1 MMKSK
6 PLVLIILVLALIGF
20 VSAEDYQPLELEWM
34 YPIKTD
40 DIKVLDL
47 DKDGF
52 NEIYASSIQKRD
64 SCVYTFN
71 EIGKL
76 EKRNCVPK
84 FSNPLYPHADE
95 NIKII
100 YVDDLDSDGILD
112 ICAASKIIGTAV
124 NINKVYGIR
133 REYEPGIGYRYKRK
147 WEFTTRQSVTSIFSE
162 DINNNGIKEFIVS
175 SLDFNVYIFN
185 KWGGLDREYTLE
197 SGVWDIYATKFL
209 NSSAK
214 IVAGSLNGVSLIDYG
229 GVKWTYPTDSRI
241 SEVYINSYKYGSR
254 ILAISENSD
263 LYMLSQHGR
272 KLWQKHIPNLVDS
285 LIGDLNNDGASEI
298 IVGTNNKIIFLDDN
312 GNVEHEQIMDDDILS
327 IKLYNNKLYIGC
339 NNGIYVFKSNPD
351 FFINRNAEK
360 LYSIAYQ
367 YYVQGKYELAKK
379 YAEISKRGFSDVN
392 NEDGIQRCNFILSA
406 VGTVTTVMDLVE
418 IANDYFAKSRKFFD
432 KADYERAELYAKMA
446 LDIYVNVGNADN
458 AIKCDEFLQEIRER
472 INEIKRDAAYQY
484 YSTAI
489 EFLEAGLFENATESA
504 TRARTIY
511 LEINDDEGISQCNSL
526 IQEIINRGCLVQ
538 ADEFYSMAED
548 YYNSGM
554 YENSSTY
561 AEIAFGIY
569 SKINNSNGM
578 EKSALL
584 RDKSQKY
591 LDAGIYLE
599 LAQKYFSEGN
609 YDNATK
615 QVEMAKS
622 IYSELNDPE
631 RIADCDSLVSKIE
644 EKKLGSLILNV
655 ALFFFVIAIVVILLL
670 VFFRGSKHKKPEET
684 KVESQGSAESK

>member
-1 MMKSK
+1 VQGDDKMAKRK
-6 PLVLIILVLALIGF
+6 IIPIVVVLIVAFIAGQFNAFGSLA
-20 VSAEDYQPLELEWM
+20 
-34 YPIKTD
+34 
-40 DIKVLDL
+40 
-47 DKDGF
+47 
-52 NEIYASSIQKRD
+52 
-64 SCVYTFN
+64 
-71 EIGKL
+71 KL
-76 EKRNCVPK
+76 T
-84 FSNPLYPHADE
+84 
-95 NIKII
+95 
-100 YVDDLDSDGILD
+100 G
-112 ICAASKIIGTAV
+112 
-124 NINKVYGIR
+124 
-133 REYEPGIGYRYKRK
+133 
-147 WEFTTRQSVTSIFSE
+147 
-162 DINNNGIKEFIVS
+162 
-175 SLDFNVYIFN
+175 
-185 KWGGLDREYTLE
+185 
-197 SGVWDIYATKFL
+197 
-209 NSSAK
+209 K
-214 IVAGSLNGVSLIDYG
+214 IVVT
-229 GVKWTYPTDSRI
+229 VKATIKRI
-241 SEVYINSYKYGSR
+241 SR
-254 ILAISENSD
+254 ILVVKEKDTEEVVEIKAQKAKTVSTPAKVEENAPIPEQLMNSMREKRLEND
-263 LYMLSQHGR
+263 DWEDGTLLY
-272 KLWQKHIPNLVDS
+272 N
-285 LIGDLNNDGASEI
+285 
-298 IVGTNNKIIFLDDN
+298 FLDDTN
-312 GNVEHEQIMDDDILS
+312 DDFYQEPEYDDVDVEPSDDWDSLLESLTIEIFS
-327 IKLYNNKLYIGC
+327 DEG
-339 NNGIYVFKSNPD
+339 
-351 FFINRNAEK
+351 
-360 LYSIAYQ
+360 YSEYLDAND
-367 YYVQGKYELAKK
+367 E
-379 YAEISKRGFSDVN
+379 DVN